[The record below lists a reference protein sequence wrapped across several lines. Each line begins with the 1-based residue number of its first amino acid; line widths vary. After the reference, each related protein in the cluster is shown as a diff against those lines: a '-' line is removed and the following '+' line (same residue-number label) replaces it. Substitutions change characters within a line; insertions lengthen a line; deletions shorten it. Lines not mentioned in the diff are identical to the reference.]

1 MNARLYRRIATGLAL
16 SIAVLGFALLITTA
30 WHGGGTSGYV
40 IGALF
45 VGLGSGRVYLLRKC
59 S

>member
-1 MNARLYRRIATGLAL
+1 VRLYRRTVAVLA
-16 SIAVLGFALLITTA
+16 STFVVLGFALLVKTA
-30 WHGGGTSGYV
+30 VAGGGSVGYV

-45 VGLGSGRVYLLRKC
+45 VGLGAGRLTLLRR